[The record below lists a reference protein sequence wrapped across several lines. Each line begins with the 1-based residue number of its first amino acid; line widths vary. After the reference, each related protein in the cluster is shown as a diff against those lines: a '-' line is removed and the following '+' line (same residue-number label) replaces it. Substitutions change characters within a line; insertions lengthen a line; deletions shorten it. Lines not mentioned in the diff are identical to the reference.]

1 MKTYALKIT
10 DTALAD
16 MNAIYDYIAEQLLSP
31 DTAMGQYDR
40 IASTIETLASFPERC
55 ALLRVPFQDCGEMRQ
70 LRVNNYTVV
79 FVVGEAA
86 VTVLRVLY
94 SASDI
99 GPRLLEQ

>member
-16 MNAIYDYIAEQLLSP
+16 MSSIHDYIADQLLSP
-31 DTAMGQYDR
+31 EAAMGQYDR
-40 IASTIETLASFPERC
+40 IASAIETLANFPERC
-55 ALLRVPFQDCGEMRQ
+55 AVLHVPFQDCGEMRQ

-99 GPRLLEQ
+99 GHRLMEQ